1 MLYRVHLVWAG
12 FELAMLVVIGTDCI
26 DSHKSNYDTITTTP
40 LFNIYEYLHVSWA
53 LNNIFL
59 SLFVMYTSTIVLILI
74 MFISYPMKSALI
86 KACDQMIC

>member
-1 MLYRVHLVWAG
+1 
-12 FELAMLVVIGTDCI
+12 MLVVIGTDCI
-26 DSHKSNYDTITTTP
+26 DSHKSNYDTITTTTAP
-40 LFNIYEYLHVSWA
+40 LFNIYEYLHVSSA

-59 SLFVMYTSTIVLILI
+59 SLFVMYISTIVLILI